1 MLAFGHTFCP
11 RSNDDN
17 ADDASFPVGCN
28 FQPGGDI
35 NGAGLRPLPSQTH
48 CCSMLAAWD
57 SRRHAVQK
65 SSIASTLEECSW
77 IGSGQTDERFTR
89 VVAHKEHE
97 HHQHHRHAFG
107 WKVVQIAEI
116 VTIVSSAV
124 FGTASEHHQH
134 HRCLSAGPTTRKVM
148 LRMLPLFSIC
158 HPECE
163 TDDADDACGFCSK
176 SEGKQC

>member
-1 MLAFGHTFCP
+1 MLMMLAFGHTFCP

-28 FQPGGDI
+28 FQPGSDI

-48 CCSMLAAWD
+48 CCSMLAAWH
-57 SRRHAVQK
+57 SRRHAVRK

-77 IGSGQTDERFTR
+77 IGSGQTDERLTR

-134 HRCLSAGPTTRKVM
+134 HRCLCAGPTTRKVM
-148 LRMLPLFSIC
+148 LRMPPLCSIC
-158 HPECE
+158 HPEC
-163 TDDADDACGFCSK
+163 DR
-176 SEGKQC
+176 